1 MDEVYKVVNRKA
13 ELGHV
18 PLREEIGA
26 VERVRRALDREGI
39 EFTLVGGSAIG
50 TVIPVTGEWMAQRRV
65 SRLIDI
71 DMDFDSRDTALR
83 VLEGC
88 GWKADNPAAYFG
100 IQWGHGS
107 SMKSMCTIENEDILV
122 GRSGFYLSVTY
133 VPTGVYSLGR
143 KGDLRKNVIDHKL
156 TYGETLAYKAL
167 RGNQNDIMDL
177 AHASV
182 ASDISMFGHDKF
194 SMALVAK
201 HVRHHG
207 FTRIRRNID
216 EVFAQVSRIAGLD
229 SFSAHENID
238 KSLPWLSSMLRV

>member
-1 MDEVYKVVNRKA
+1 MDEVYRIVNRKA

-26 VERVRRALDREGI
+26 VERVRRALDKEGI

-50 TVIPVTGEWMAQRRV
+50 TVIPVTDEWMAQRRV

-71 DMDFDSRDTALR
+71 DMDADSRGRALR
-83 VLEGC
+83 TLESS
-88 GWKADNPAAYFG
+88 GWKADDPAAYFG

-143 KGDLRKNVIDHKL
+143 KGDLRKNIIDHKL
-156 TYGETLAYKAL
+156 TYGETLAYKAV

-177 AHASV
+177 THASV
-182 ASDISMFGHDKF
+182 ASDISKFGHDRF
-194 SMALVAK
+194 SKEIVAR
-201 HVRHHG
+201 HVHHHG
-207 FTRIRRNID
+207 FTRIRRNVD
-216 EVFAQVSRIAGLD
+216 EVFAQLSKIVARGDAD
-229 SFSAHENID
+229 AHDNFD
-238 KSLPWLSSMLRV
+238 KSSFWLAEMLRI